1 LLGKAKTTV
10 GLDIGSSAIKIVELT
25 RKSSDAR
32 LHRFGMVD
40 LPPEAMVDG
49 EVMDRQLL
57 VESIQNLVE
66 QSGIKSRSVATGV
79 SGRGVIVK
87 KITMERLAPQD
98 AREAIHWEAEQHVN
112 WDINDVALDFEILN
126 TDVGPNQM
134 QVLLVAAKRDLISA
148 HADLVR
154 EAGLVPAVIDINSFA
169 VQNAAELNYEFLPA
183 EVVALVNIG
192 AELTNINLIQGGI
205 PLYTQDLSLGGNTFI
220 EGLQKKH
227 HVGRTEALG
236 AMRAA
241 EGEPSLDLGEVIKS
255 FCADV
260 ATALERS
267 VVYLKSNGDADHLD
281 RVLLS
286 GGGARIQGLAPA
298 LGERLKISVEVADPL
313 RRVRVSPD
321 LFGQSD
327 PQEIA
332 PQLAVGIGLA
342 LRKARAK

>member
-1 LLGKAKTTV
+1 VFGRVHTTI
-10 GLDIGSSAIKIVELT
+10 GLDIGSSSVKVVEVEHRGSEPRLVGYGMSDLIPEAIVE
-25 RKSSDAR
+25 
-32 LHRFGMVD
+32 
-40 LPPEAMVDG
+40 G
-49 EVMDRQLL
+49 EIMDRQLV
-57 VESIQNLVE
+57 VEAIQNLFE
-66 QSGIKSRSVATGV
+66 SRGIRKKQVISGV

-87 KITMERLAPQD
+87 KITMERLAPQA
-98 AREAIHWEAEQHVN
+98 AREAIHWEAEQHVPY
-112 WDINDVALDFEILN
+112 DINDVALDFAILD

-148 HADLVR
+148 HADLLR
-154 EAGLVPAVIDINSFA
+154 EAGLVPAVIDVISFA
-169 VQNAAELNYEFLPA
+169 VQNAAELNYDFLPG

-192 AELTNINLIQGGI
+192 AELTNINLVQGGT

-227 HVGRTEALG
+227 HIGRAEAL
-236 AMRAA
+236 AA
-241 EGEPSLDLGEVIKS
+241 LKPGEAGLDLDDVVKS

-260 ATALERS
+260 GSALERS
-267 VVYLKSNGDADHLD
+267 LVYLKSNGDADHLD

-286 GGGARIQGLAPA
+286 GGGARIQGIASA
-298 LGERLKISVEVADPL
+298 LGERLKAPVEVADPL
-313 RRVRVSPD
+313 RKVKFSPEV
-321 LFGQSD
+321 FGGGD